1 MNCIMSKKLP
11 LEHRLTA
18 VEKQELLRENAGNNY
33 SYWCLLNERLHYHT
47 TVYDLLTQSHLFFLN
62 YNQRL
67 LRSNLNGWN
76 G

>member
-47 TVYDLLTQSHLFFLN
+47 TVYDLLTQSTYSF
-62 YNQRL
+62 
-67 LRSNLNGWN
+67 
-76 G
+76 